1 MPRDHEAPDPRHGRS
16 GGMGLSPRQRTALVA
31 LAAIGAGVLATVV
44 VSTLRFL
51 GGKYL
56 PW

>member
-1 MPRDHEAPDPRHGRS
+1 MPRDDPRHARS
-16 GGMGLSPRQRTALVA
+16 GSMGLSPRQRTA

-44 VSTLRFL
+44 VSTLRVL
-51 GGKYL
+51 GEKDL